1 MTKIPV
7 KDNIIK
13 GSISEMI
20 DNVLDEEDYVNQEQ
34 LLRKTSDWKNSS
46 FKIGELE
53 DSKNQ
58 EIFQTEIQIYNKK
71 NKDENKNN
79 ENKNNENK
87 ERKIMNEN
95 LFIGKGFRTNKEE
108 FLRQQEDLLNK
119 SGISDISVLSTLP
132 NVYSCA
138 IPRPNTSRYKGAVKS
153 NIDINVKKKK
163 KKKML
168 KKI

>member
-1 MTKIPV
+1 MNIYKYKMKKIPV
-7 KDNIIK
+7 QDNIIK

-20 DNVLDEEDYVNQEQ
+20 DNVLDEEDYLNQEQ
-34 LLRKTSDWKNSS
+34 LLRKTTDWKNTS

-58 EIFQTEIQIYNKK
+58 EIFQTAIQTSYKK
-71 NKDENKNN
+71 NKEDK
-79 ENKNNENK
+79 K
-87 ERKIMNEN
+87 EIKILNEN
-95 LFIGKGFRTNKEE
+95 LFKGKGFRTNKEE

-119 SGISDISVLSTLP
+119 SGISDISVLSTMP

-153 NIDINVKKKK
+153 NNININIKESYSKKI
-163 KKKML
+163 L

>member
-1 MTKIPV
+1 MKKIPV
-7 KDNIIK
+7 QDNIIK

-20 DNVLDEEDYVNQEQ
+20 DNVLDEEDYLNQEQ
-34 LLRKTSDWKNSS
+34 LLRKTTDWKNTS

-58 EIFQTEIQIYNKK
+58 EIFQTGIKTSYKK
-71 NKDENKNN
+71 NKED
-79 ENKNNENK
+79 NK
-87 ERKIMNEN
+87 EIKIVNEN
-95 LFIGKGFRTNKEE
+95 LFKGKGFRTNKEE

-119 SGISDISVLSTLP
+119 SGISDISVLSTMP

-138 IPRPNTSRYKGAVKS
+138 IPRPNTSRYKGAVKTN
-153 NIDINVKKKK
+153 NININVKESYS
-163 KKKML
+163 KKML

>member
-1 MTKIPV
+1 MNIYKYKMKKIPV
-7 KDNIIK
+7 QDNIIK

-20 DNVLDEEDYVNQEQ
+20 DNVLDEEDYLNQEQ
-34 LLRKTSDWKNSS
+34 LLRKTTDWKNTS

-58 EIFQTEIQIYNKK
+58 EIFQTAIQTSYKK
-71 NKDENKNN
+71 NKEDK
-79 ENKNNENK
+79 K
-87 ERKIMNEN
+87 EIKILNEN
-95 LFIGKGFRTNKEE
+95 LFKGKGFRTNKEE

-119 SGISDISVLSTLP
+119 SGISDISVLSTMP

-153 NIDINVKKKK
+153 NNININIKESYP
-163 KKKML
+163 KKML